1 MGGVK
6 TPMNIHLRLDL
17 ADKGSGG
24 GRTTRSCIARKV
36 VVARTAVCGEHA
48 RAARVQTVY
57 RPSVLI
63 TIIDSCCHCHESLL
77 LSRVIVVVS
86 HCCRESSSWS
96 QVAFMVMASTTC
108 GVHPEA
114 ASATCNVHPNV

>member
-6 TPMNIHLRLDL
+6 TPMNVHLRLNL
-17 ADKGSGG
+17 ADEGSGG

-57 RPSVLI
+57 HPSVLV
-63 TIIDSCCHCHESLL
+63 TIIDSRCCCRESLL
-77 LSRVIVVVS
+77 LS
-86 HCCRESSSWS
+86 
-96 QVAFMVMASTTC
+96 
-108 GVHPEA
+108 
-114 ASATCNVHPNV
+114 

>member
-6 TPMNIHLRLDL
+6 MPMNVHLRLDL
-17 ADKGSGG
+17 ADE

-36 VVARTAVCGEHA
+36 VVVWMAVCGEHA

-63 TIIDSCCHCHESLL
+63 TIIDSRCRCRESLL
-77 LSRVIVVVS
+77 LSQVVVVAS
-86 HCCRESSSWS
+86 CYCCKSSSWS
-96 QVAFMVMASTTC
+96 QVAFVVTASTTC

-114 ASATCNVHPNV
+114 ASATCGMHPNV